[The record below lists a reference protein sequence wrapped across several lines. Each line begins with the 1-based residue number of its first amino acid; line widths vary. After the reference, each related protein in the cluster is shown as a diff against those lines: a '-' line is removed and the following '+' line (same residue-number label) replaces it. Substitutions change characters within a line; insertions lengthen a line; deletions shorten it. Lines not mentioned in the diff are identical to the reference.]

1 MIGVIPQPGLKGRWK
16 VKAPFSLTAGK
27 LYTLSA
33 VRFFIDLENHGDNI
47 FEVYYG
53 PMSIDKATFTKDKRD
68 GAVMLTLTTDDEG
81 PRYIPSSFI
90 ESYPSLD
97 SVQYH
102 HVVLSA
108 SIGAIPV
115 TTSLDFLETQV
126 ANVISDTIGVTPVIN
141 WGVMPLLSVVSPVQ
155 HQANEAKREAKIKNR
170 TSDYARLLEEQ
181 QKNALLAQRLAVAEK
196 IIKDLKD
203 KGII

>member
-1 MIGVIPQPGLKGRWK
+1 
-16 VKAPFSLTAGK
+16 
-27 LYTLSA
+27 
-33 VRFFIDLENHGDNI
+33 
-47 FEVYYG
+47 
-53 PMSIDKATFTKDKRD
+53 
-68 GAVMLTLTTDDEG
+68 MLTLTTDDEG

-141 WGVMPLLSVVSPVQ
+141 WGVMPLLSVVTPVQ